1 MVVVNLLENAQ
12 KGWIMLVEGF
22 ECVCDK
28 FRISSLSDA
37 LTDMA
42 ALRDAALI
50 DTLQCG
56 TNEFGVGVGV
66 EL

>member
-12 KGWIMLVEGF
+12 KGWIMLVERLK
-22 ECVCDK
+22 CDCEK
-28 FRISSLSDA
+28 FRIANLPDA

-42 ALRDAALI
+42 ALTDAALM

-56 TNEFGVGVGV
+56 RNV
-66 EL
+66 